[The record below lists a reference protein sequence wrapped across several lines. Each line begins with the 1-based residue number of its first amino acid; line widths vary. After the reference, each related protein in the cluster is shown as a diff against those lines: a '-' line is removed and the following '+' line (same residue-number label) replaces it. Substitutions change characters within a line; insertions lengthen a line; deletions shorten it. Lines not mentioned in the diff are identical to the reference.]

1 MNRKPLA
8 QSLAEQ
14 LTTHRNQLV
23 GFETSKAEAQR
34 VLTMETH
41 AHQTYAQASAVI
53 AHCDATIPTLKNN
66 ITHLSASLAN
76 MGIDPTE
83 CAE

>member
-14 LTTHRNQLV
+14 LTTHRNQLA
-23 GFETSKAEAQR
+23 GFETSRDDAER
-34 VLTMETH
+34 VLTMESH

-53 AHCDATIPTLKNN
+53 AHCDATIPTLKSNIAHLTTSLNN
-66 ITHLSASLAN
+66 L
-76 MGIDPTE
+76 GIDPN
-83 CAE
+83 AE